1 MIAQDRSEEQTIE
14 AYGLSEATYSLGYQ
28 LRLQHATF
36 LQSSIDWLTQRCT
49 EMLPIEMPQILSL
62 GCGNGDF
69 DIEFLKNCQRTKPN
83 LHFTGLDYNLTD
95 LAEFRRK
102 LSLSNEETQS
112 RISLEYKK
120 FDHTTRLDQHFD
132 LIVMVHF
139 LHSFDNVL
147 PVIRNALKHL
157 NPGGRLLIVQ
167 QNEQGIYEIK
177 SKFIDLLPNQKFH
190 SSDKIKHSLQA
201 NGVKFTAQT
210 IDTYFD
216 VSSLQ
221 DMSLDSLLLMS
232 FCFNNDLS
240 RVNTQ
245 QQNEIREAFL
255 SYAQKQNNGSLTIY
269 EPMEAIVCQA

>member
-1 MIAQDRSEEQTIE
+1 MIAQERSDEQTIE

-36 LQSSIDWLTQRCT
+36 LQSSINWLTQHCA
-49 EMLPIEMPQILSL
+49 EMLPIEAPQILSL

-69 DIEFLKNCQRTKPN
+69 DIEFLKNCQRTRPD
-83 LHFTGLDYNLTD
+83 LRFTGLDYNRTD
-95 LAEFRRK
+95 LDEFRK
-102 LSLSNEETQS
+102 ALSLSNEEIKS
-112 RISLEYKK
+112 RVSLEYKK
-120 FDHTTRLDQHFD
+120 FDHTTHLDQHFD

-157 NPGGRLLIVQ
+157 NPGGRLLIIQ
-167 QNEQGIYEIK
+167 QTEQGIYEIK
-177 SKFIDLLPNQKFH
+177 SKFMDFLPNQKFQ
-190 SSDKIKHSLQA
+190 SSDRIKHSLKT
-201 NGVKFTAQT
+201 NEISFTAQT

-216 VSSLQ
+216 ISSLQ
-221 DMSLDSLLLMS
+221 NMSLDALLLMS

-240 RVNTQ
+240 RLNTQ

-255 SYAQKQNNGSLTIY
+255 SYAREQNNGPFTIY